1 MKKLKKTFKSKKI
14 DPYAPLDDYERDL
27 IKAINNDEFVTV
39 PNVKKEIKR
48 YQSYAAYTLRMLRK
62 NKRVT
67 IRIPK
72 QDLDHIQ
79 NKAIETGIPYQ
90 TLITSI
96 LHQFATKKIRL
107 SI

>member
-1 MKKLKKTFKSKKI
+1 MKNKIQKTKKI
-14 DPYAPLDDYERDL
+14 DEFAPLDDYEREL
-27 IKAINNDEFVTV
+27 IRAIDNDEFVSV
-39 PNVKKEIKR
+39 PNKKEEIKKLVA
-48 YQSYAAYTLRMLRK
+48 SAKYTLAMMRK
-62 NKRVT
+62 NKRIT
-67 IRIPK
+67 IRIPE

-90 TLITSI
+90 TLIASI